1 MIYTVNMAHKK
12 KPPLEATITRNI
24 IRYLNT
30 LPACYARKIHGS
42 RYMSGFPDIICVREG
57 VCTWIEVKRPGNH
70 PTQLQLIE
78 LEKWKGCGC
87 LTVVAYCL
95 DDVKDIMQ

>member
-1 MIYTVNMAHKK
+1 MAHKK
-12 KPPLEATITRNI
+12 KPPLEKTITQNI

-42 RYMSGFPDIICVREG
+42 RYIAGFPDIICVREG
-57 VCTWIEVKRPGNH
+57 LAIWIEVKRPGNH

-78 LEKWKGCGC
+78 LERWKEAGS
-87 LTVVAYCL
+87 LTLVAYCL
-95 DDVKDIMQ
+95 DDVKNLMQ